1 MWPPLTAAFGRPVSR
16 SVYDTVRRRSS
27 SAVLRLPNHS
37 ERSSHHGQLIRPDR
51 SDRARH
57 RRRARTRPRDR
68 DRARTGRRGCRA
80 RTPRRTD
87 RRRTVCADRE
97 CRSACT
103 PTPDGC
109 HRPRTVGDGD
119 PSGGIAA
126 PAADA
131 TPEQFEAVWALN
143 VRSSYFLSQYAAAH
157 MRAGNGGAI
166 VNIASQGGLVALP
179 GESAYC
185 VAKAAVIHMTRCHAV
200 EWGTDGIRVNAVAP
214 TFIETDGTAG
224 ALSDPAFRADTV
236 ERIAALHRIG
246 VPREVADTVV
256 FLASPAASLITGQTL
271 AVDGGWTAR

>member
-1 MWPPLTAAFGRPVSR
+1 MANSFDLTGQIALVTGAGRGLGRAIAIALAQAGADV
-16 SVYDTVRRRSS
+16 
-27 SAVLRLPNHS
+27 ALGLRD
-37 ERSSHHGQLIRPDR
+37 GQIDDELF
-51 SDRARH
+51 ALVEN
-57 RRRARTRPRDR
+57 A
-68 DRARTGRRGCRA
+68 GRRVLPLQMDVTDLEQSETAIRA
-80 RTPRRTD
+80 AAETFGGLD
-87 RRRTVCADRE
+87 ILVNNA
-97 CRSACT
+97 
-103 PTPDGC
+103 G
-109 HRPRTVGDGD
+109 
-119 PSGGIAA
+119 GGIAA